1 MCIKLLLN
9 YDRKQKL
16 ILFLIIYWI
25 VIMIIMSIPGYIIY
39 IFEFWLN

>member
-39 IFEFWLN
+39 IFEF